1 MKQFVIYTL
10 MRLALFVVVYAVV
23 LGVWTLV
30 FGSGP
35 LIQLPPL
42 VIAMLISG
50 IVAFVLLDEQREAF
64 AERVDARAQRV
75 SSSYEKSRSREDEDE
90 V

>member
-1 MKQFVIYTL
+1 MKQFVTYTL

-42 VIAMLISG
+42 IIAMLISG

-64 AERVDARAQRV
+64 AERVDARAKRV

>member
-1 MKQFVIYTL
+1 MIYTL

-64 AERVDARAQRV
+64 AERVDARAKRV
-75 SSSYEKSRSREDEDE
+75 STSYEKSRSREDED
-90 V
+90 

>member
-64 AERVDARAQRV
+64 AERVDARAKRV
-75 SSSYEKSRSREDEDE
+75 STSYEKSRSREDED
-90 V
+90 

>member
-30 FGSGP
+30 VGSGP

-42 VIAMLISG
+42 IIAMLISG

-64 AERVDARAQRV
+64 AERVDARAKRV